1 MKKVSVIIPCYNQS
15 EYIEE
20 AILSVVNQTYPNI
33 EIICIDDCS
42 SDNSAQIIK
51 SLVEQYK
58 NIVFL
63 SNIENVG
70 VVKSRNKAVE
80 VSTGQYILPLDG
92 DDIISESYIE
102 KAVKILTEHRRQ
114 LDVLAQYLYQHETIT
129 GDMFM
134 KLLQQTGTTLL
145 SAPTT
150 QDETTDSPT
159 SSETE

>member
-1 MKKVSVIIPCYNQS
+1 M
-15 EYIEE
+15 
-20 AILSVVNQTYPNI
+20 T
-33 EIICIDDCS
+33 
-42 SDNSAQIIK
+42 
-51 SLVEQYK
+51 LVRSQH
-58 NIVFL
+58 
-63 SNIENVG
+63 
-70 VVKSRNKAVE
+70 
-80 VSTGQYILPLDG
+80 
-92 DDIISESYIE
+92 E

>member
-92 DDIISESYIE
+92 DCIPFQS
-102 KAVKILTEHRRQ
+102 
-114 LDVLAQYLYQHETIT
+114 
-129 GDMFM
+129 
-134 KLLQQTGTTLL
+134 
-145 SAPTT
+145 
-150 QDETTDSPT
+150 
-159 SSETE
+159 

>member
-63 SNIENVG
+63 S
-70 VVKSRNKAVE
+70 
-80 VSTGQYILPLDG
+80 L
-92 DDIISESYIE
+92 
-102 KAVKILTEHRRQ
+102 
-114 LDVLAQYLYQHETIT
+114 
-129 GDMFM
+129 
-134 KLLQQTGTTLL
+134 
-145 SAPTT
+145 
-150 QDETTDSPT
+150 
-159 SSETE
+159 